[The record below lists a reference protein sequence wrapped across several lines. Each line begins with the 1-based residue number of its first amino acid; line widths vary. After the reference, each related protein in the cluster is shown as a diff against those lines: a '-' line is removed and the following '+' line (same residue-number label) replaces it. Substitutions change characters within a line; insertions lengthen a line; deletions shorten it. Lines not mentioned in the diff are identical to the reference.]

1 MLFLSRYRTIMT
13 LALKPINNRTGSI
26 KSGEFGGMTEVARRN
41 PYERKMY
48 ISNALALRVLRN
60 ENW

>member
-1 MLFLSRYRTIMT
+1 MT